1 MGYTIELSY
10 NLLKVENDVLARI
23 QTLAHEY
30 HCLSCYEHYE
40 MSGNTKHE
48 KRNCVVTINFEEYSL
63 NECSKFVYQLRQIKH
78 VKVETFYTTDNCK
91 LLFASSGYLK
101 TISHDQS
108 NTYSQNKERRERSYS
123 EGELLVV
130 NQIRK
135 DKRRSGT
142 MVDENTSQSFSSTE
156 TNSRNPST

>member
-10 NLLKVENDVLARI
+10 NLLKVEGDILARI

-30 HCLSCYEHYE
+30 QCLSCYEDYE

-63 NECSKFVYQLRQIKH
+63 NECSKFVYHLRQIKH
-78 VKVETFYTTDNCK
+78 VKVETFYTTDNSK

-130 NQIRK
+130 NQLRK

-142 MVDENTSQSFSSTE
+142 MVDENTLRSFSSTE
-156 TNSRNPST
+156 TNPRAPPT